1 LHHHVEQILPLIHLQ
16 HSIPRSSR
24 KLSRYSVAY
33 FSLAQ
38 PINSSDSIGLVAWLL
53 SQGFC
58 CIECIIANEEEGL
71 TPISS
76 QVFIY
81 EGMSLCLKHFRIR
94 SSLSGYIPQSILEK
108 VERK

>member
-1 LHHHVEQILPLIHLQ
+1 M
-16 HSIPRSSR
+16 
-24 KLSRYSVAY
+24 
-33 FSLAQ
+33 SLAQ
-38 PINSSDSIGLVAWLL
+38 SINSSDSIGLVAWYL

-94 SSLSGYIPQSILEK
+94 SLSGYIPPSILEK
-108 VERK
+108 VERKREQDLLAYEHWLKRIENEEVNDGSTY

>member
-1 LHHHVEQILPLIHLQ
+1 M
-16 HSIPRSSR
+16 R
-24 KLSRYSVAY
+24 
-33 FSLAQ
+33 LAQ
-38 PINSSDSIGLVAWLL
+38 SINSSDSIGLVAWFL

-94 SSLSGYIPQSILEK
+94 SSLSGSIPPLILEK
-108 VERK
+108 VERKREQDLSAYEHWLKRIENEEVNDGSTY

>member
-1 LHHHVEQILPLIHLQ
+1 
-16 HSIPRSSR
+16 
-24 KLSRYSVAY
+24 
-33 FSLAQ
+33 
-38 PINSSDSIGLVAWLL
+38 L

-58 CIECIIANEEEGL
+58 CIECIIANEEGL

-94 SSLSGYIPQSILEK
+94 SSLFGNIPPSILEK
-108 VERK
+108 VERKREQDLSAYEHWLKRIENEEVSDNSTY